1 MVFNKFLLIIYLL
14 KLIISQKNNTN
25 FTEFQENC
33 LNVNDG
39 DGNIN
44 LNNCTRNINNNNSFH
59 CCLVTITYTDG
70 LKRKNCLITNKND
83 KEISQR
89 IELLQRVLNVKYAS
103 IDCSSSYL
111 IKTILFLI
119 FLAF

>member
-33 LNVNDG
+33 LNVNNNN
-39 DGNIN
+39 GNIN